1 MTIIDFVAIVLLAV
15 LVGAGV
21 GVFGGLV
28 LYLIERRNWK

>member
-1 MTIIDFVAIVLLAV
+1 MTIIDFIGIVLLAV

-28 LYLIERRNWK
+28 LYLIDRRKWK